1 MRHCPQSPDK
11 GPSISMCKAQSET
24 QRRTF
29 REQRRASAKGMGAL
43 QQQLESRI
51 QRLQRHTEELRGEL
65 QPGCANCSASF
76 AAPDTLFCH
85 RCGQKRAAERHA
97 GPLAKGVAISSMGQ
111 CPSGSYAGEAK
122 RTSLR

>member
-85 RCGQKRAAERHA
+85 RCGQKRVPTPERQSAHLSDESRSFD
-97 GPLAKGVAISSMGQ
+97 GRRLEHTLLGVA
-111 CPSGSYAGEAK
+111 
-122 RTSLR
+122 